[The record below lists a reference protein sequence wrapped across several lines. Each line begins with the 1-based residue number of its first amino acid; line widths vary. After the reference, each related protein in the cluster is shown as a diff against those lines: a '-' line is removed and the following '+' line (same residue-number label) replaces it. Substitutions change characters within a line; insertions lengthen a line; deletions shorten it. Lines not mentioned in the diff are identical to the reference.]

1 MVSASQIVE
10 KRIAHPNTE
19 FLILNQKMSVLT
31 AEMLLYA
38 YSHGIFPMAD
48 GRDGEVRW
56 YSADPR
62 AIIPLETYRPQR
74 SLRPVLNRNVFEVRI
89 DTAFERV
96 MRHCA
101 APRPTDENTW
111 ISEEMVAVYVQLH
124 RMGYAH
130 SVEAWQD
137 GHLVGGLYGV
147 AMGGAFFGESM
158 FTLRPNASKVA
169 FHHLVLKLRARCFEL
184 LDTQFINDNV
194 KRYGAVEIPAS
205 EYMHLLEMSL
215 SRPVSF

>member
-1 MVSASQIVE
+1 
-10 KRIAHPNTE
+10 
-19 FLILNQKMSVLT
+19 MSVLT

-48 GRDGEVRW
+48 GRNGEVHW

-62 AIIPLETYRPQR
+62 AIIPLDTYRPQR
-74 SLRPVLNRNVFEVRI
+74 SLRPILNRNIFEVRR
-89 DTAFERV
+89 DTAFEPV
-96 MRHCA
+96 MRRCA

-111 ISEEMVAVYVQLH
+111 ISEEMVDVYTQLH

-137 GHLVGGLYGV
+137 GQLVGGLYGV

-158 FTLRPNASKVA
+158 FTVRSNASKVA
-169 FHHLVLKLRARCFEL
+169 FHHLVLHLRGQGFEL

-194 KRYGAVEIPAS
+194 KRYGAIEIPAS
-205 EYMHLLEMSL
+205 EYMRLLEMAL